1 MQKILKF
8 DRLWALLIVVGCA
21 LYGFAAM
28 FVRVK
33 GLFGDELEDMS
44 HGWLV
49 LPFSLYVLWTERDD
63 LKRTPGAPSLWGLLA
78 CIPCVLLAVLGTRG
92 LQLRFEQL
100 GFIGLCITLPWA
112 FYGRRFAR
120 LFIFPALFLLFTI
133 PLSTFLDAVTI
144 HLRLLASGTALFV
157 LKGFGLDVVQR
168 GTAVISQG
176 AHPFSVDVAE
186 PCSGMR
192 SIFALMALTA
202 AYAWFTQRTWLR
214 RGVLFACSI
223 PLAVLGNISRILTI
237 CLVAATSSPEFALGF
252 YHDYSGYIVFVVAI
266 ALMVACGGLI
276 DRVAERISKRKGG
289 SRAIPEAE
297 QRSNPVEERQSTSGL
312 RDRILP
318 WVAVA
323 LLAPILVFQG
333 MTPSSTV
340 TTPPEFALPDVMEG
354 YRVDEVRYCQNEQ
367 CSAMFPLSKLE
378 KGREGVC
385 PVCGGMMEGC
395 SLGERTILPSDT
407 RILKRI
413 YSTPHSQF
421 LVSAVIGG
429 TSKSSIHRP
438 ELCMPAQGFLML
450 DPRDFTV
457 DGRPY
462 HAIRLESPRGPA
474 HVLAYTFF
482 NQAGVRTSSHVHRIL
497 VDIWD
502 RSVLNRIDRWVM
514 ITVSAGNEGGFSLG
528 HEADRATLEGF
539 LSKLAK
545 ELP

>member
-1 MQKILKF
+1 MQKILKS

-49 LPFSLYVLWTERDD
+49 LPFSLYVLWTERED

-176 AHPFSVDVAE
+176 AHPFSVDVAA

-237 CLVAATSSPEFALGF
+237 CLVAATSSHEFALGF

-354 YRVDEVRYCQNEQ
+354 YKVDDVRYCQNEQ

-462 HAIRLESPRGPA
+462 HAIRLENPRGPA

>member
-1 MQKILKF
+1 MQKILKS

-49 LPFSLYVLWTERDD
+49 LPFSLYVLWTERED

-176 AHPFSVDVAE
+176 AHPFSVDVAA

-237 CLVAATSSPEFALGF
+237 CLVAATSSPKFALGF

-289 SRAIPEAE
+289 PRAIPEAE

-462 HAIRLESPRGPA
+462 HAIRLESPRGPST
-474 HVLAYTFF
+474 VLAYTFF

>member
-1 MQKILKF
+1 MQKILKS

-49 LPFSLYVLWTERDD
+49 LPFSLYVLWTERED

-133 PLSTFLDAVTI
+133 PLSTFLDTVTI

-176 AHPFSVDVAE
+176 AHPFSVDVAA

-237 CLVAATSSPEFALGF
+237 CLVAATSSHEFALGF

-429 TSKSSIHRP
+429 TSKSSIPRP

-462 HAIRLESPRGPA
+462 HAIRLENPRGPST
-474 HVLAYTFF
+474 VLAYTFF